1 MSRFEMLRPRF
12 AQIIKRHRDQ
22 MGAAARNIKFCT
34 AFLALLVLL
43 GTASTGFAA
52 GASSSAS
59 SPLPAQKSGALINIV
74 AFGDS
79 LTAGYG
85 LRPRHAF
92 PVKLAKALKAR
103 GFNVKIANAG
113 VSGDTTAAGLAR
125 LDWSIPAGTD
135 AVIVELGAN
144 DGLRGLSAKA
154 ARRNLEK
161 IVARLKSRKLEVLIA
176 GIPPPRNFG
185 RSYAKIFGGMFAQIA
200 KKHGALYHANFLQDV
215 MLRPKLNQSDGLHPN
230 PEGTAIVVANILP
243 LVEKLIARVQARRL
257 IQSSN

>member
-1 MSRFEMLRPRF
+1 
-12 AQIIKRHRDQ
+12 
-22 MGAAARNIKFCT
+22 MGIVVRNIKFSV
-34 AFLALLVLL
+34 AIMLALGLL
-43 GTASTGFAA
+43 GTDIPAQAA
-52 GASSSAS
+52 GASTAVT
-59 SPLPAQKSGALINIV
+59 PPMAAKKKGALINIV

-92 PVKLAKALKAR
+92 PVLLAKALKAR

-154 ARRNLEK
+154 AKQNLNK
-161 IVARLKSRKLEVLIA
+161 IVARLKSRKLEVLVA

-257 IQSSN
+257 SLSNN